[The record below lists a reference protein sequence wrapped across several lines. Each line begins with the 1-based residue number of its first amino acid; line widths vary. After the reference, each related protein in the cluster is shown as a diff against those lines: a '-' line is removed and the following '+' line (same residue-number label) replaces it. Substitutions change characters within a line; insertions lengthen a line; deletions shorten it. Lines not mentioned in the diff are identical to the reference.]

1 MKLLCLQSAD
11 AATEVAQ
18 VAGDSRVGVIATLF
32 VPIVGWV
39 LFNIG
44 GAPSRTPPPPPL
56 PDHTSEDG
64 RLT

>member
-1 MKLLCLQSAD
+1 MKLLWLQSAD

-32 VPIVGWV
+32 VPIAGWV

-44 GAPSRTPPPPPL
+44 GASYRPRAPPSRTLLSKYPST
-56 PDHTSEDG
+56 DV
-64 RLT
+64 